1 MVDLDSLIIR
11 IITEAERPLTIGE
24 VLHSLN
30 NDYGVRCTYDRA
42 YDRLMSLTLH
52 RYLDSEMTKKHA
64 GGYKRTFSLVTA

>member
-11 IITEAERPLTIGE
+11 IITEAERPLSIGE

-42 YDRLMSLTLH
+42 YDRLMSLTSH
-52 RYLDSEMTKKHA
+52 RYLDAEKTKKPT